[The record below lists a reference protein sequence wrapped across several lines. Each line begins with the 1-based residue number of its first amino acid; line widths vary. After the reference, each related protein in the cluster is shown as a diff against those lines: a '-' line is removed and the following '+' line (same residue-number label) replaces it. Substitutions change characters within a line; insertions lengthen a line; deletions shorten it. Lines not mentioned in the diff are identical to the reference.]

1 MAKNFDLSQWA
12 RPEMLALKPYT
23 SARDTFTA
31 TEGEWTFLDANENP
45 NATAVNRYPDP
56 NQTALKNIITNLR
69 GCNAN
74 QLLIGNGSD
83 EVLDLIVRAFCIP
96 YKDEIIIV
104 PPTYG
109 MYAVLADINSVGMI
123 KVPLDARF
131 QLKPKEILAAV
142 TPNTKAIFFCSP
154 NNPSGNAFNPDDIQM
169 LLENFNGIVVI
180 DEAYIDFT
188 DFPSWSEKLY
198 EYPNLIVTQTLS
210 KAFGLAGLRLGIAI
224 ASTEIIALLKRIKPP
239 YNINILSQQNAME
252 ALRDTKTVNAQ
263 IAASISERKRLAQ
276 ELNAFSWVV
285 EIYPS
290 DANFLLIK
298 VDDAAK
304 RYTELLALH
313 IVTRDRSSQEN
324 CENCIRISVGT
335 PQENDKLIAACK
347 SLAV

>member
-56 NQTALKNIITNLR
+56 NQTALKNIIANLR

-131 QLKPKEILAAV
+131 QLKTKEILAAV

-154 NNPSGNAFNPDDIQM
+154 NNPSGNAFNPDDIRM

-224 ASTEIIALLKRIKPP
+224 ASPEIIALLKRIKPP

>member
-56 NQTALKNIITNLR
+56 NQTELKKVIANLR
-69 GCNAN
+69 GCDED

-83 EVLDLIVRAFCIP
+83 EVLDLIVRAFCTP
-96 YKDEIIIV
+96 YKDDMIIM

-109 MYAVLADINSVGMI
+109 MYSVLANINSVGII
-123 KVPLDARF
+123 KVPLDATF
-131 QLKPKEILAAV
+131 QLRPQEVLAAV

-154 NNPSGNAFNPDDIQM
+154 NNPSGNAFNTDDIKT
-169 LLENFNGIVVI
+169 LLDNFDGIIVI

-188 DFPSWSEKLY
+188 EIPSWSEKLS

-224 ASTEIIALLKRIKPP
+224 ANPEIIALLKRIKPP
-239 YNINILSQQNAME
+239 YNINTHSQQHAITV
-252 ALRDTKTVNAQ
+252 LRDTKAVNAQ
-263 IAASISERKRLAQ
+263 IAESIAERKRLAQ
-276 ELNAFSWVV
+276 ELNVFSWVV
-285 EIYPS
+285 TIYPS
-290 DANFLLIK
+290 DANFLLIQ
-298 VDDAAK
+298 VDDASR
-304 RYTELLALH
+304 RYSELLDQH
-313 IVTRDRSSQEN
+313 IVARDRSSQEN

-347 SLAV
+347 SLSK

>member
-56 NQTALKNIITNLR
+56 NQTALKNIIANLR

-169 LLENFNGIVVI
+169 LLENFDGIVVI

-198 EYPNLIVTQTLS
+198 AYPNLIVTQTLS

-224 ASTEIIALLKRIKPP
+224 ASPEIIALLKRIKPP

-304 RYTELLALH
+304 RYAELLALH

-335 PQENDKLIAACK
+335 PQENNKLIAACK

>member
-131 QLKPKEILAAV
+131 QLKTKEILAAV

-154 NNPSGNAFNPDDIQM
+154 NNPSGNAFNPDDIRM

-224 ASTEIIALLKRIKPP
+224 ASPEIIALLKRIKPP

>member
-56 NQTALKNIITNLR
+56 NQTALKNIIANLR

-169 LLENFNGIVVI
+169 LLENFDGIVVI

-198 EYPNLIVTQTLS
+198 AYPNLIVTQTLS

-224 ASTEIIALLKRIKPP
+224 ASPEIIALLKRIKPP

-276 ELNAFSWVV
+276 ELNAFSWIV

-304 RYTELLALH
+304 RYAELLALH

>member
-56 NQTALKNIITNLR
+56 NQTALKNIIANLR

-239 YNINILSQQNAME
+239 YNINILSQQNAKE

-304 RYTELLALH
+304 RYAELLALH

-324 CENCIRISVGT
+324 CKNCIRISVGT

>member
-169 LLENFNGIVVI
+169 LLENFDGIVVI

-224 ASTEIIALLKRIKPP
+224 ASPEIIALLKRIKPP

-276 ELNAFSWVV
+276 ELNAFSWIV

-304 RYTELLALH
+304 RYAELLALH